1 MIQATLDNREA
12 QVAVWPY
19 FKHRDGSEPR
29 DATAADVPHTLPLYS
44 ELDTGYGGFVQLHPN
59 RIKNGRYVP
68 AAYLVP
74 ESQTHRFERTAPTN
88 IDGVRFAF
96 AKWHK

>member
-1 MIQATLDNREA
+1 MIQAHLDNRAA
-12 QVAVWPY
+12 QVNVWPSWKY
-19 FKHRDGSEPR
+19 RDGAEPR
-29 DATAADVPHTLPLYS
+29 TATVEDVPHVLPLYS

-74 ESQTHRFERTAPTN
+74 ESQTFRFDRTAPTN